1 MASHIL
7 SREFIPAGI
16 RQKRMNSIVYFLE
29 SLNFL
34 DWWLLAIVLG
44 IADVFVLRGWL
55 VITAVAAGIVGFLLM
70 LFPQIDWPSQ
80 LGGFA
85 VIAVAGIAMRLL
97 RGAKSTASIA
107 SAVPVIQ
114 EPAMNNFYDFEIKT
128 IDGQVKSLK
137 DFKDKAVLVVNVASE
152 CGLTPQ
158 YAGLE
163 KLQREFEDRSF
174 TVLGLP
180 CNQFGQQE
188 PGTETQIKQF
198 CSLNYDVTFT
208 LTGKIEVN
216 GSGTHPL
223 YAWLKKE
230 TGGADIQWNFEKF
243 LIGKDG
249 RIVKRYSP
257 KPVPEDQQLRADL
270 QAAL

>member
-1 MASHIL
+1 
-7 SREFIPAGI
+7 
-16 RQKRMNSIVYFLE
+16 
-29 SLNFL
+29 
-34 DWWLLAIVLG
+34 
-44 IADVFVLRGWL
+44 
-55 VITAVAAGIVGFLLM
+55 
-70 LFPQIDWPSQ
+70 
-80 LGGFA
+80 
-85 VIAVAGIAMRLL
+85 
-97 RGAKSTASIA
+97 
-107 SAVPVIQ
+107 
-114 EPAMNNFYDFEIKT
+114 MNNFYDFEIKT
-128 IDGQVKSLK
+128 IDGQAKSLK
-137 DFKDKAVLVVNVASE
+137 DFKGKAVLVVNVASE

-198 CSLNYDVTFT
+198 CSLNYDVTFP

-216 GSGTHPL
+216 GGGTHPL

-243 LIGKDG
+243 LISKDG

-257 KPVPEDQQLRADL
+257 KTVPEDQQLRADL